1 MKNKILVLLIITGI
15 VSFSN
20 KTNNLSQ
27 DYKNIIDQAKKD
39 AKINYKLLYGYTNK
53 WWLGY
58 NDEALNNFISNAFTA
73 STNAKTMQ
81 KKMTDIQNSSN
92 RTKSEESTDKTE
104 RINRKTNEVRLVSGN
119 FYGPD
124 SLKIRL
130 IYSADLINRLDAMT
144 SNKNSE
150 LEVLELEAKWASS
163 SVSMLAAKLYG
174 YYIYL
179 ENEEKNIKERLDI
192 LVELEK
198 LEEIKLSLK
207 RGDGESLI
215 NVQNLKTKL
224 ENQLLENASN
234 KKATERNMEIL
245 LGGNKQE
252 VKNITAGIKNNAD
265 TGIYKKIRRPD
276 RVASDSIK
284 DRVDAGFYLM
294 VMKAEK
300 ENLYSYTAPGYDN
313 FWITGDGENI
323 TVYEQTVK
331 REKITDSLYF
341 QRYEENNF
349 FDQKPT
355 AGLLKTITQYNSAIL
370 NSYNEVN
377 TALGNAKT
385 DYLVLVNDDKV
396 FEEQKGILADK
407 KNKLDAGMVSKY
419 DYYNIQYNYLT
430 QELSNIQLGFKSFIS
445 EVDFIYNL
453 GGQNGTGKK

>member
-1 MKNKILVLLIITGI
+1 MKNKILVLLIFTGI

-20 KTNNLSQ
+20 KTNTLSQ
-27 DYKNIIDQAKKD
+27 DYKNIIEQAKKD
-39 AKINYKLLYGYTNK
+39 AKIDYKLLYGYTNK

-58 NDEALNNFISNAFTA
+58 NDETLNNFIGNAFTA
-73 STNAKTMQ
+73 STNVKTMQ
-81 KKMTDIQNSSN
+81 KKMTDIQSSFN
-92 RTKSEESTDKTE
+92 RTKTEENTDKTE
-104 RINRKTNEVRLVSGN
+104 RINKKNSEVKLVSGN
-119 FYGPD
+119 FYGPE
-124 SLKIRL
+124 SVKIRL
-130 IYSADLINRLDAMT
+130 IYPADLISRLDAMT
-144 SNKNSE
+144 ANKNSE

-179 ENEEKNIKERLDI
+179 ENEEKNIKERLD
-192 LVELEK
+192 LLAELEK

-207 RGDGESLI
+207 RGDGEGLI
-215 NVQNLKTKL
+215 NVQNLKAKL
-224 ENQLLENASN
+224 ESQMLENAAN
-234 KKATERNMEIL
+234 KRTTERSMEIL

-252 VKNITAGIKNNAD
+252 VKNIVANIKNNTD
-265 TGIYKKIRRPD
+265 TGIYKKMKRPD
-276 RVASDSIK
+276 RIPSDNIK

-294 VMKAEK
+294 IIKAEK

-323 TVYEQTVK
+323 TAYEQTAK
-331 REKITDSLYF
+331 KEKITDSLYF

-349 FDQKPT
+349 FDQKP
-355 AGLLKTITQYNSAIL
+355 AVGLLKTITQYNSTIL

-385 DYLVLVNDDKV
+385 AYQALTNDDKI
-396 FEEQKGILADK
+396 FSEQKDIFADK
-407 KNKLDAGMVSKY
+407 KNKLDAGMIAKY

-430 QELSNIQLGFKSFIS
+430 QELGNIQLGFKSFIS
-445 EVDFIYNL
+445 EIDFIYNL

>member
-1 MKNKILVLLIITGI
+1 
-15 VSFSN
+15 
-20 KTNNLSQ
+20 
-27 DYKNIIDQAKKD
+27 
-39 AKINYKLLYGYTNK
+39 
-53 WWLGY
+53 
-58 NDEALNNFISNAFTA
+58 
-73 STNAKTMQ
+73 
-81 KKMTDIQNSSN
+81 
-92 RTKSEESTDKTE
+92 
-104 RINRKTNEVRLVSGN
+104 
-119 FYGPD
+119 
-124 SLKIRL
+124 
-130 IYSADLINRLDAMT
+130 MT

-192 LVELEK
+192 LAELEK

-215 NVQNLKTKL
+215 NVQNLKIKL

-234 KKATERNMEIL
+234 KKTTERSMEIL
-245 LGGNKQE
+245 LGGNKQD
-252 VKNITAGIKNNAD
+252 VKNITAGIKNNPD

-276 RVASDSIK
+276 RVPSDSIK

-294 VMKAEK
+294 IIKAERDS
-300 ENLYSYTAPGYDN
+300 LYSYTAPGYDN
-313 FWITGDGENI
+313 FWITGDSEDI
-323 TVYEQTVK
+323 TSYEQTAK

-349 FDQKPT
+349 FDQKPA

-385 DYLVLVNDDKV
+385 DYSALVNDDKA